1 VNNGQDG
8 FSAGLVKSP
17 VCCFESCDLDTV
29 SYRDGKRRQLRLW
42 RMSTDIN
49 VNVRMVPEVK
59 EGIGSS
65 DPIAES
71 RWERSTDR
79 CKTV

>member
-1 VNNGQDG
+1 
-8 FSAGLVKSP
+8 
-17 VCCFESCDLDTV
+17 
-29 SYRDGKRRQLRLW
+29 
-42 RMSTDIN
+42 MSTDIN